1 MTKEIDDVDRR
12 ILHLLSENPE
22 ISQTDVAER
31 LKISQPAV
39 SARINKL
46 K

>member
-1 MTKEIDDVDRR
+1 MQCPTISQEV
-12 ILHLLSENPE
+12 HLLSENPE